1 MARVLL
7 AEDEFL
13 IRMVL
18 AEELAEQGHVV
29 IEASS
34 GDEAMRI
41 VDAGEVCDIL
51 VTDIQMPGTLD
62 GIGLATQLRTRQ
74 PGTPVVYVTGRPES
88 LAAIKTLERYDAI
101 IRKPFAAAEIVTVV
115 RDILAHA
122 EGPMAGW

>member
-13 IRMVL
+13 IRMVV